1 MLLGLPLEA
10 RMAVVVALLIPTG
23 LLLGVPFPTGMRV
36 LEEQAPHLLPW
47 GWAVNAFCSVFA
59 SIFCIVLS
67 MGIGFTN
74 VLLLSA
80 VVYGVGLSMLRVRS
94 AG

>member
-1 MLLGLPLEA
+1 
-10 RMAVVVALLIPTG
+10 
-23 LLLGVPFPTGMRV
+23 
-36 LEEQAPHLLPW
+36 
-47 GWAVNAFCSVFA
+47 VFA

-80 VVYGVGLSMLRVRS
+80 VVYGLGLSMLRVRT
-94 AG
+94 AA